1 MKTQKVLTWITAFLE
16 NVLFS
21 GVTFGWAN
29 LYPVLKDE
37 QFFAENCNY
46 TVYNNGLNNSM
57 LQSCNDQYETL
68 TLVFIIS
75 VSVSMFSVLFIGFVL
90 DKLGMWFVRTLL
102 TNSAAAAMFLLAS
115 ISNKSSFLLFIV
127 FPIFATCSFNVFIL
141 NSQTAN
147 LFKKS
152 RGSYT
157 TSLAGA
163 FNSGSVVYLLISHI
177 YYNYKI
183 SFNTLIYIYAG
194 FLIVLNVRTFL
205 LVPKYSVPFSLPDT
219 YSYGYY
225 EIFNQVKNER
235 SNENLNLKQLQS
247 NKFDPDEMK
256 LTQTLKKPF
265 YWIGIL
271 CALSF
276 AFISNFYIS
285 ILNILLPWILQSNDV
300 EDIKYYTD
308 MMGIIQTSSCIFSFF
323 NSIVLDMLYKK
334 ILKKHNNETALL
346 LTSSVGFYTSLSV
359 LLLLNIANLIRH
371 SSVQV
376 FAMLMHAISRVW
388 FAGAFQY
395 YCSALYP
402 SQHFGK
408 LYGIS
413 MIVCGTMNIIQYPI
427 INYLTKNTENNFFV
441 INGVLVGLCS
451 FAFIHPS
458 YLLHRYFKKKKSI
471 HTKNKS
477 LQSKVVVNSVTAYV
491 S

>member
-1 MKTQKVLTWITAFLE
+1 
-16 NVLFS
+16 
-21 GVTFGWAN
+21 
-29 LYPVLKDE
+29 
-37 QFFAENCNY
+37 
-46 TVYNNGLNNSM
+46 
-57 LQSCNDQYETL
+57 
-68 TLVFIIS
+68 
-75 VSVSMFSVLFIGFVL
+75 
-90 DKLGMWFVRTLL
+90 
-102 TNSAAAAMFLLAS
+102 
-115 ISNKSSFLLFIV
+115 
-127 FPIFATCSFNVFIL
+127 
-141 NSQTAN
+141 
-147 LFKKS
+147 
-152 RGSYT
+152 
-157 TSLAGA
+157 
-163 FNSGSVVYLLISHI
+163 
-177 YYNYKI
+177 
-183 SFNTLIYIYAG
+183 
-194 FLIVLNVRTFL
+194 
-205 LVPKYSVPFSLPDT
+205 
-219 YSYGYY
+219 
-225 EIFNQVKNER
+225 
-235 SNENLNLKQLQS
+235 
-247 NKFDPDEMK
+247 
-256 LTQTLKKPF
+256 
-265 YWIGIL
+265 
-271 CALSF
+271 
-276 AFISNFYIS
+276 
-285 ILNILLPWILQSNDV
+285 
-300 EDIKYYTD
+300 
-308 MMGIIQTSSCIFSFF
+308 
-323 NSIVLDMLYKK
+323 MLYKK

-471 HTKNKS
+471 HTKDKS